1 MYILKPLSV
10 LLVIV
15 SFALPAQSQSS
26 WPAKPIRLLISNS
39 AGSAPDL
46 VARVTT
52 DQLGKALG
60 QSWIIENRPGG
71 EGVIGAE
78 AAAKSAP
85 DGYTFYVA
93 SIVAVAVS
101 PHLVKN
107 IPYDA
112 LRDFTPVAMI
122 VDSGPS
128 AIAVH
133 PEMPVKTFPELVTL
147 AKNQPGKLSYSITV
161 AFLNISQ
168 EWLNK
173 VAGISMTQINYK
185 DTGQAVQDA
194 LSGRVPVMVNSIGTA
209 LPHIRAGKMRFLA
222 VTSLKR
228 LPMFPEVPAVAEFYP
243 GYESEGWL
251 SLAAPVATP
260 VEVVNRVNREME
272 RIVRDAQFTQ
282 AVQKFVWANNSGAS
296 TPQALTAF
304 YRAERDKWGKIIR
317 ELGIQPLGIQP
328 LGIQPN

>member
-1 MYILKPLSV
+1 MTYSPR
-10 LLVIV
+10 LLVAILV
-15 SFALPAQSQSS
+15 FTLAGLSQAQTP
-26 WPAKPIRLLISNS
+26 WPAKPIRLILSNS

-46 VARVTT
+46 VARVATE
-52 DQLGKALG
+52 QLARALG

-71 EGVIGAE
+71 EGVIGAD

-93 SIVAVAVS
+93 TIVAVAVS

-107 IPYDA
+107 IPYDS
-112 LRDFTPVAMI
+112 LRDFAPVAMI

-133 PEMPVKTFPELVTL
+133 PDLPVKTFPDLVAL
-147 AKNQPGKLSYSITV
+147 AKSQPGKLSYGVTV

-173 VAGISMTQINYK
+173 VAGITMTQVNYK
-185 DTGQAVQDA
+185 DTSRAIQDA
-194 LSGRVPVMVNSIGTA
+194 VSGRVPVMVNSVGTA
-209 LPHIRAGKMRFLA
+209 LPQIRAGKMRLLA

-228 LPMFPEVPAVAEFYP
+228 LPSLPDVPAVAEYYP

-251 SLAAPVATP
+251 SLAAPTGTP
-260 VEVVNRVNREME
+260 ADIVTRVNREME
-272 RIVRDAQFTQ
+272 RIVKDPQFTQ

-296 TPQALTAF
+296 TPQALSVF
-304 YRAERDKWGKIIR
+304 YRTERDKWGKIIR
-317 ELGIQPLGIQP
+317 ELGMQPQ
-328 LGIQPN
+328 

>member
-1 MYILKPLSV
+1 MNTVGRIAVVALGLGIGIGPGASALAQTAWPLKPM
-10 LLVIV
+10 
-15 SFALPAQSQSS
+15 
-26 WPAKPIRLLISNS
+26 RLFISNS
-39 AGSAPDL
+39 PGSAPDL

-52 DQLGKALG
+52 DQLARALG

-71 EGVIGAE
+71 ESVIGAE
-78 AAAKSAP
+78 AAARSAP
-85 DGYTFYVA
+85 DGYNFYVA
-93 SIVAVAVS
+93 SIVAVAIA
-101 PHLVKN
+101 PNLVKN
-107 IPYDA
+107 IPYDP
-112 LRDFTPVAMI
+112 LKDFTPVAMI

-133 PEMPVKTFPELVTL
+133 PEVPVKTFPELVSL

-173 VAGISMTQINYK
+173 IAGINMTQINYK

-194 LSGRVPVMVNSIGTA
+194 VSGRVPVMVNSVGTA

-228 LPMFPEVPAVAEFYP
+228 LPAFPDVPAVAEFYP

-251 SLAAPVATP
+251 SLAAPAGTP
-260 VEVVNRVNREME
+260 TDVVNRVNREME

-282 AVQKFVWANNSGAS
+282 AVQKFVWANNIGAS
-296 TPQALTAF
+296 TPQALTVF

-317 ELGIQPLGIQP
+317 ELGIQP
-328 LGIQPN
+328 N